1 MRDHS
6 AAEILIHYA
15 LEDRR
20 GGVAFSTWETE
31 LTEEIKRYVNIE
43 ASL

>member
-20 GGVAFSTWETE
+20 DGVAFSTREK
-31 LTEEIKRYVNIE
+31 EEIKRDVNIE
-43 ASL
+43 ANL